1 MSDNNSIYEKKY
13 YKYKNKYIALRE
25 SMDEMNG
32 GGRTTFRILNNGFNN
47 KNSESHYISV
57 YEARKVLEYLNGIQN
72 AESISSDYWYFK
84 SQFNKWG
91 LKKPEDI
98 LLTDE
103 AYTLEFD
110 ILKYLE
116 LIDEINGTEKRQW
129 NVNLYYGMK
138 AGIYGDDLKFKLP
151 KLVPKV

>member
-1 MSDNNSIYEKKY
+1 MSDAYKY
-13 YKYKNKYIALRE
+13 KYSKYKNKYIALRD

-32 GGRTTFRILNNGFNN
+32 GNRTTFRILHHGFNN
-47 KNSESHYISV
+47 NIKSESHYISV
-57 YEARKVLEYLNGIQN
+57 YEARKVLEYINSKPN
-72 AESISSDYWYFK
+72 AESNSSDYWFIK

-98 LLTDE
+98 LPTDE
-103 AYTLEFD
+103 AYTLDCD

-129 NVNLYYGMK
+129 NVSLYYGMK
-138 AGIYGDDLKFKLP
+138 AGTYGNDLQFKLP